1 MSNPIGECL
10 RILTFLLFN
19 PLQPPS
25 IITSNMSATLSLAV
39 KENFGTPSAS
49 STLYPYL
56 SHLSHIW
63 WCSITLISPITMSG
77 DTRYP
82 LFFPLQSQFSSVA
95 QTCPTLCDPM
105 DCSTPGLPVHHQ
117 LPEFTKTH
125 VHCIC
130 DAIQPSHP
138 LSSSSPN
145 CLKSFPASGS
155 FQMSQPFAS
164 GGQSIGVSASTS
176 VLPMNTQDWSLG
188 WTGWISLQSKG
199 LLTDS
204 LQSESYISP
213 QHSVS
218 EPLWTPH
225 HSLVTTIRHLAQYPW
240 TYCHYSPGLRD
251 AHNALTNTGAI
262 PISPKLTA
270 VSDDPQLVPH
280 HPVCDSSHTTVSG
293 NPLLHSKARTACSCP
308 LCTWHT
314 PV

>member
-1 MSNPIGECL
+1 MERCVRQDFITFSLVQSLSCVRLFVTPRTAAYKASLSITNSWSLPKLMSIESVMPSNHL
-10 RILTFLLFN
+10 ILCRPLL
-19 PLQPPS
+19 LPS
-25 IITSNMSATLSLAV
+25 IFPSIRFFSNESA
-39 KENFGTPSAS
+39 
-49 STLYPYL
+49 
-56 SHLSHIW
+56 
-63 WCSITLISPITMSG
+63 
-77 DTRYP
+77 
-82 LFFPLQSQFSSVA
+82 
-95 QTCPTLCDPM
+95 LC
-105 DCSTPGLPVHHQ
+105 
-117 LPEFTKTH
+117 
-125 VHCIC
+125 I
-130 DAIQPSHP
+130 
-138 LSSSSPN
+138 
-145 CLKSFPASGS
+145 
-155 FQMSQPFAS
+155 
-164 GGQSIGVSASTS
+164 SIGLSASTS
-176 VLPMNTQDWSLG
+176 VLPMSTQDWSLG